1 MPESQMKRKLTQD
14 EVIYLANF
22 LMAEAVPGFVPPRG
36 LSEHRKRVA
45 RDGLV
50 RKHILEWKAKGPSW
64 VAGSDTLTEEG
75 ADVALAALV
84 ATMDELDNL

>member
-1 MPESQMKRKLTQD
+1 MKKQKLTQD

-22 LMAEAVPGFVPPRG
+22 LMVEAFPSFVPPRG
-36 LSEHRKRVA
+36 LPERRRRVA

-50 RKHILEWKAKGPSW
+50 RKHVLESTAKGPPW
-64 VAGSDTLTEEG
+64 VAGSDNLAQEG

-84 ATMDELDNL
+84 ATMDELDDR

>member
-1 MPESQMKRKLTQD
+1 MKRKLTQD

-22 LMAEAVPGFVPPRG
+22 LMVEAVPGFVPPRD
-36 LSEHRKRVA
+36 LPRHRKRVA

-50 RKHILEWKAKGPSW
+50 RKQILESIAKGPPW
-64 VAGSDTLTEEG
+64 EAGSDILTEKG

-84 ATMDELDNL
+84 ATMDELNDI

>member
-1 MPESQMKRKLTQD
+1 MKKQKLTQD

-22 LMAEAVPGFVPPRG
+22 LMVEAVPGFSPPRG
-36 LSEHRKRVA
+36 LPERRRRDA

-50 RKHILEWKAKGPSW
+50 RKCVLEPTAKGLPW
-64 VAGSDTLTEEG
+64 VAGSDSLTEEG

-84 ATMDELDNL
+84 ATMDELDDR

>member
-1 MPESQMKRKLTQD
+1 MKQKLTQD

-22 LMAEAVPGFVPPRG
+22 LMVEAVPGFVPPRD
-36 LSEHRKRVA
+36 LPERRRRIA

-50 RKHILEWKAKGPSW
+50 RKHILESRAKGLPW
-64 VAGSDTLTEEG
+64 VAGSDSLTEEG

-84 ATMDELDNL
+84 ATTDELDNR

>member
-1 MPESQMKRKLTQD
+1 MKRKLTQD

-22 LMAEAVPGFVPPRG
+22 LMAEAVPGFVSPRG

-50 RKHILEWKAKGPSW
+50 RKRILESKAKGPPW
-64 VAGSDTLTEEG
+64 MAGSDILTEEG
-75 ADVALAALV
+75 ANVALAALV
-84 ATMDELDNL
+84 ATTEELNR

>member
-1 MPESQMKRKLTQD
+1 MKKQKLTQY

-22 LMAEAVPGFVPPRG
+22 LMVEAVPGFVPPRG
-36 LSEHRKRVA
+36 LSERRRRVA

-50 RKHILEWKAKGPSW
+50 RKHILESIAKGQPW
-64 VAGSDTLTEEG
+64 VAGSDSLTEEG

-84 ATMDELDNL
+84 ATMDELDNR